1 MTERAREF
9 RGGNDAN
16 ITYGVPSDGGTQ
28 RWAMSPSVRET
39 VASSPVDWS
48 PVPQEAVSTLAVSSS
63 IRSILAAVSPL
74 NCMVEKSPRGL
85 GSANA
90 SCRSDPQA
98 IVVPTW
104 TGRRRVSG
112 ASARGGCRTR
122 SKLTRSGSASSS
134 STHGGG
140 QQTWRHTAPAICRSG
155 SQARTRDGCDGTK
168 PRAGL
173 STTSSSAVPRP
184 TAAQVAVADAG
195 SY

>member
-90 SCRSDPQA
+90 SCRSDPRQSSCRHGPGA
-98 IVVPTW
+98 AEYRVPLHEE
-104 TGRRRVSG
+104 G
-112 ASARGGCRTR
+112 AA
-122 SKLTRSGSASSS
+122 
-134 STHGGG
+134 HG
-140 QQTWRHTAPAICRSG
+140 QS
-155 SQARTRDGCDGTK
+155 
-168 PRAGL
+168 
-173 STTSSSAVPRP
+173 
-184 TAAQVAVADAG
+184 
-195 SY
+195 